1 MRRNIIYLVSFLL
14 VIVGCG
20 ACYLFNY
27 YEYKSVFILPNKS
40 DSRIKLTDSLFIYP
54 NLTIESHVGTEGNQV
69 MAASINFE
77 DFSDSITVK
86 TMNIQITC
94 IDNPQQNI
102 FMTHVITYADPLIPE
117 DIEYVSANIF
127 DELPDHYKTVTLKR
141 EPWNTY
147 RFYFETKNIN
157 LGSTYNYKISGNIL
171 YNGKVINYGK
181 EIKVECKKRFIRIQ
195 MMT

>member
-1 MRRNIIYLVSFLL
+1 MRRNIIYLASFLL
-14 VIVGCG
+14 VVVGFG
-20 ACYLFNY
+20 ACYLYNF

-54 NLTIESHVGTEGNQV
+54 NLTIESHVGTMGNQV

-77 DFSDSITVK
+77 DISDSIIVK
-86 TMNIQITC
+86 TLNVQISC

-102 FMTHVITYADPLIPE
+102 YMTHVITYADPLIPE
-117 DIEYVSANIF
+117 DIEYVRANKF
-127 DELPDHYKTVTLKR
+127 DEFPDHYKTVTLKR
-141 EPWNTY
+141 EPWNTF

-157 LGSTYNYKISGNIL
+157 LGATYNYKFSGNVL
-171 YNGKVINYGK
+171 YNGKLINFGK
-181 EIKVECKKRFIRIQ
+181 EIKVERKKRFIRIH

>member
-1 MRRNIIYLVSFLL
+1 L

-94 IDNPQQNI
+94 IDNPKQNI
-102 FMTHVITYADPLIPE
+102 YMTHVITYADPLIPE

-127 DELPDHYKTVTLKR
+127 DELPDQYKTVKLKR

-157 LGSTYNYKISGNIL
+157 LGSTYNYKISGYIL

-181 EIKVECKKRFIRIQ
+181 EIKVERKKRFIRIQ